1 MWQKRNVKTKH
12 KKSNNKKIPSSCS
25 EHFASSSVSV
35 VKDEEYIP
43 DELL

>member
-12 KKSNNKKIPSSCS
+12 KKSKKKISSSCS
-25 EHFASSSVSV
+25 EHFASSRVSV
-35 VKDEEYIP
+35 LKDEECIP